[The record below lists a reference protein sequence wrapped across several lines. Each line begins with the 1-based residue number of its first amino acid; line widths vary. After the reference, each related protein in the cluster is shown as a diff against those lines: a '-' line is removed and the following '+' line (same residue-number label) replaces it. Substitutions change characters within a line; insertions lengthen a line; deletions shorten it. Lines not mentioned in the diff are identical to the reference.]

1 MGRLYLTIAFILAGS
16 SIVAARFVSDYIPP
30 FTATF
35 LSLVFASLTAI
46 LFCGKKMLCAAK
58 QFSKGTWTVIAL
70 QAVFGSFLFRVFLT
84 LGLQHIGAA
93 QAGVVTGATPAITAL
108 FTWLMLRERFSLRT
122 AIGILI
128 TLAGI
133 LLVQGFPFE
142 TAAEN
147 LKPLGVLLVLGSA
160 ACESLFTTLSRRLHM
175 NTQDND
181 ALSPVVHAGYVSV
194 FAMVL
199 CFPPALLESPWT
211 AIARLPVSGWFG
223 LVWYGSVV
231 TIVAFACMF
240 AGAKRC
246 SGYTIAAFAGI
257 IPISSTVFAVLVLGE
272 TIGIY
277 QILGCIFVVVATIV
291 INKSEKKT
299 VSAAAE

>member
-1 MGRLYLTIAFILAGS
+1 MGRLYLTIAFVLAGS

-30 FTATF
+30 FTTTF
-35 LSLVFASLTAI
+35 LSLVIASLTAI

-58 QFSKGTWTVIAL
+58 RLSKGTWAVIAL
-70 QAVFGSFLFRVFLT
+70 QAIFGNFLFRVFLT

-93 QAGVVTGATPAITAL
+93 EAGVVTGATPAITAL
-108 FTWLMLRERFSLRT
+108 LTWFMLRERFSLRT
-122 AIGILI
+122 AFGILI
-128 TLAGI
+128 TFAGI

-142 TAAEN
+142 TSAEN

-175 NTQDND
+175 NTRDND
-181 ALSPVVHAGYVSV
+181 TLSPVVHAGYVSV

-199 CFPPALLESPWT
+199 CFLPALLESQWA
-211 AIARLPVSGWFG
+211 AIAGLPVSGWLG
-223 LVWYGSVV
+223 LLWYGSIV
-231 TIVAFACMF
+231 TIVAFAFMF

-257 IPISSTVFAVLVLGE
+257 IPISSTVLAVIVLGE
-272 TIGIY
+272 TIGVY
-277 QILGCIFVVVATIV
+277 QILGCVLVVLATLV
-291 INKSEKKT
+291 ISKNKK
-299 VSAAAE
+299 AL